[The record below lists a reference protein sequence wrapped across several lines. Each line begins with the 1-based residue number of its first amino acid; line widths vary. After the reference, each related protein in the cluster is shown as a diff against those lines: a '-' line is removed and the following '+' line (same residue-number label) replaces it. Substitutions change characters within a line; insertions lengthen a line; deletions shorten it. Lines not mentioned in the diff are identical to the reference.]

1 MVSWLQIKL
10 ESLIFPSGM
19 WSPFV
24 FDLKMS
30 LSSHRFFR
38 FCSRWRWREGQ
49 EGLYVDRESLN
60 LSKMF
65 NSHWQFLPE
74 THTFKNYKTVRNTDT
89 LLRSSRFLLLDPR
102 EHTSRVWQVCFDQAL
117 ISYSGW
123 ENGGPK
129 MFIQHDA
136 PGQWLVS
143 MWQSQNFKG
152 KNFTKF
158 EVKSFQVKN
167 ETPSPDNWLWSK
179 DCCFLNIIR

>member
-1 MVSWLQIKL
+1 MWYVVSLFLIWKCRFLHTG
-10 ESLIFPSGM
+10 SLD
-19 WSPFV
+19 FV
-24 FDLKMS
+24 HVGGEERGKKGCTWTEN
-30 LSSHRFFR
+30 H
-38 FCSRWRWREGQ
+38 
-49 EGLYVDRESLN
+49 

-102 EHTSRVWQVCFDQAL
+102 EHTSRVLQVCFDQAL
-117 ISYSGW
+117 ISYSRW

-152 KNFTKF
+152 QNFTEF
-158 EVKSFQVKN
+158 AVKSFPVKN
-167 ETPSPDNWLWSK
+167 ETPNPNNWLWSK